1 MDGRWRWVLF
11 DVNSAA
17 ISAELKDNDTLNY
30 VLNKD
35 PSPLFV
41 SLSKNEQFRQAFSER
56 ILEYG
61 RTIFSPESVDAMLD
75 RYQEE
80 MSDAMEIN
88 FRRFFGD
95 DSGLDFAQI
104 TDREIR
110 GFFEN
115 RYSVVEQ
122 MLEEHFGDL

>member
-1 MDGRWRWVLF
+1 
-11 DVNSAA
+11 
-17 ISAELKDNDTLNY
+17 
-30 VLNKD
+30 
-35 PSPLFV
+35 
-41 SLSKNEQFRQAFSER
+41 
-56 ILEYG
+56 
-61 RTIFSPESVDAMLD
+61 VDAMLD
-75 RYQEE
+75 RYEKE
-80 MSDAMEIN
+80 MCDAMDIN

-95 DSGLDFAQI
+95 DSGLDFVQI